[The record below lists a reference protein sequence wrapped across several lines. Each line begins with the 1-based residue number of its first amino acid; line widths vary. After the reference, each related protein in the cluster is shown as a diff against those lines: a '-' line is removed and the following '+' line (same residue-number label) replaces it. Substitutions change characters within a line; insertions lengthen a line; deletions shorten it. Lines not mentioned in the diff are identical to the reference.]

1 VTIVVPMR
9 NEEANVAPMCAELQ
23 EVMDNELLH
32 YEVIIINDGST
43 DRTADELNKATQDD
57 PRFTVVELYRSFGQ
71 SAALSA
77 GFDIARGKIIV
88 PMDGDLQNDPRDIPK
103 LIAQLEK
110 PPGYDIVSGWR
121 KKRQDK
127 PFTRRIPSLIANA
140 LVRRVTW
147 CDEVHDFGC
156 MIKAYRREVL
166 IDVHLYGE
174 MHRFLPALCQWRGAR
189 ISELVVNHRPRV
201 AGRTKYGLKRTI
213 KVLLDLLTVKFL
225 GDYLTKP
232 IYFFGKLAMMTML
245 ISVLSLGVAILH
257 KFGYMTEQGIPV
269 RLNNNVFILFAVM
282 MFITTGMLM
291 MAGVI
296 AELLI
301 RIYHESQ
308 GRTPYKVRKIIRN
321 GNVQV

>member
-1 VTIVVPMR
+1 MR
-9 NEEANVAPMCAELQ
+9 NEEANVASVCVELQ
-23 EVMDNELLH
+23 EVMDKELLR
-32 YEVIIINDGST
+32 YEAIIVNDGST
-43 DRTADELNKATQDD
+43 DRTADELNKATQHD

-88 PMDGDLQNDPRDIPK
+88 PMDGDLQNDPHDIPK
-103 LIAQLEK
+103 LIAQLET